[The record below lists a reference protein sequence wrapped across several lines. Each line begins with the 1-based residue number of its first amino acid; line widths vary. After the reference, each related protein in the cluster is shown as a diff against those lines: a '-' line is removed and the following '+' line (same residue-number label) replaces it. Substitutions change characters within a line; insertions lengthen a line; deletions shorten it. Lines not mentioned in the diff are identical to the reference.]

1 MLPDVL
7 GGTLRGLTFPKL
19 MHWDAMLDDGRG
31 ELLFGRPIRWILFLY
46 GGRVVPF
53 TIARTPAA
61 QTGAGAGRHAR
72 APSPTATAS

>member
-1 MLPDVL
+1 
-7 GGTLRGLTFPKL
+7 
-19 MHWDAMLDDGRG
+19 MLDDGKG

-53 TIARTPAA
+53 TIRRTPAA
-61 QTGAGAGRHAR
+61 QSGAGAGRHDP